1 MTQTTSRSG
10 AWQLANRG
18 WFGYVV
24 AAVALGATIIAR
36 YALDS
41 VVHGTSLPLLFI
53 IPVALAAYAGGLG
66 PTIAATFAGAAA
78 EMVLFVGRGGWNN
91 RTPGDELRIVL
102 FMGAGVLMAV
112 TSEAMHRA
120 RARVDRGRR
129 RLQQEAEARK
139 RSEARVA
146 ELNEKLQR
154 SLDDVRKNEKQLTF
168 VMDAMPQ
175 KVFSATAE
183 GIADYANTQWS
194 EYTGL
199 HSGEI
204 TQGKWVRAI
213 HPDDRR
219 EGARRWAHAMR
230 SGEAFVFEHRIRRYD
245 GVYRWHISRAVPMR
259 DASGRI
265 VQWVGSS
272 TDVHELK
279 VAQEALREADTLK
292 DEFLATLAHELRN
305 PLAPLVTSAEI
316 LAHSS
321 DPAAN
326 EQARATIR
334 RQIAHMVRL
343 VDDLIDI
350 SRATRNV
357 IQLRREPTTLS
368 AIIAAAVETVRD
380 SAECS
385 EQRVTV
391 TMPEEPVH
399 LNADP
404 VRLTQVFSNL
414 LNNACKYTPKSGSIS
429 VTARMQEGWIV
440 VRVRDNGIGI
450 PPDQLSHVFG
460 AFARVQSEVDHEQPR
475 GLGIG
480 LALVRRVVD
489 LHGGSVVAES
499 EGVGCGSEFIV
510 RLPVLVKARRAD
522 VARGSAHAA
531 PATPA
536 GLGGAADREAPR
548 VSTPTSRPAKTP
560 RRVLIVD
567 DNVDAAEALDTLL
580 TLGGMETRVAH
591 DGIAALYTAAEF
603 RPDAMVVDIGMPRL
617 DGHAVAQRMRAAP
630 WAAGIRL
637 VALSGW
643 AQEADRQKSRE
654 AGFDVHLAKPVTFRA
669 LMEALGGDAASSMQT
684 GFTPPDAQPATL
696 DDQNSAPA

>member
-10 AWQLANRG
+10 AWQLANRR

-36 YALDS
+36 YALDT
-41 VVHGTSLPLLFI
+41 VVHGSSLPLLFI

-66 PTIAATFAGAAA
+66 PTISATIAGAAA
-78 EMVLFVGRGGWNN
+78 EIFLFIEPAGWAN
-91 RTPGDELRIVL
+91 RTPGDEIRIAL
-102 FMGAGVLMAV
+102 FIGSGVLIAV

-120 RARVDRGRR
+120 RARADRARR
-129 RLQQEAEARK
+129 RLQEEGEARK
-139 RSEARVA
+139 RSEVRVA
-146 ELNEKLQR
+146 ELNDELQD
-154 SLDDVRKNEKQLTF
+154 SLHEVKKSEQQLRF

-175 KVFSATAE
+175 KVFSATPE
-183 GIADYANTQWS
+183 GIADYASTQWS

-199 HSGEI
+199 PPGEI
-204 TQGKWVRAI
+204 TKGKWVRAI

-219 EGARRWAHAMR
+219 EGARRWAHAIQ

-259 DASGRI
+259 DTSGRI

-279 VAQEALREADTLK
+279 VAQEALREADSLK

-305 PLAPLVTSAEI
+305 PLAPMVTSAEI
-316 LAHSS
+316 LAHST

-343 VDDLIDI
+343 VDDLIDV
-350 SRATRNV
+350 SRVTRNV
-357 IQLRREPTTLS
+357 IQLRREATTLS

-391 TMPEEPVH
+391 TMPEGPVH

-414 LNNACKYTPKSGSIS
+414 LNNACKYTPKGGSIS
-429 VTARMQEGWIV
+429 VTARMQEGWVV

-450 PPDQLSHVFG
+450 PPNQLSHVFG
-460 AFARVQSEVDHEQPR
+460 AFARVHSEVDHEQPR

-499 EGVGCGSEFIV
+499 EGEGRGSEFVV
-510 RLPVLVKARRAD
+510 RLPALVKARKTD

-536 GLGGAADREAPR
+536 GLGGATDRDTPR
-548 VSTPTSRPAKTP
+548 VSTPPRPAKTP
-560 RRVLIVD
+560 RRVLVVD

-591 DGIAALYTAAEF
+591 DGIEALYTAAEF
-603 RPDAMVVDIGMPRL
+603 RPDAMIVDIGMPRL

-630 WAAGIRL
+630 WATGIRL

-643 AQEADRQKSRE
+643 AQEADRHKSRE

-684 GFTPPDAQPATL
+684 GFTPPDAQAATL
-696 DDQNSAPA
+696 DDQNSASA

>member
-10 AWQLANRG
+10 TWQFMNRRM
-18 WFGYVV
+18 FGYLV
-24 AAVALGATIIAR
+24 AAVAFGATIIAR
-36 YALDS
+36 YALD
-41 VVHGTSLPLLFI
+41 VVVRGSSLPLLFI
-53 IPVALAAYAGGLG
+53 VPIALAAYAGGLG
-66 PTIAATFAGAAA
+66 PTIAVTIAGAAA
-78 EMVLFVGRGGWNN
+78 ELFLFVGQAGWAN
-91 RTPGDELRIVL
+91 RTPGDEIRVVL
-102 FMGAGVLMAV
+102 FVGAGVLIAV

-120 RARVDRGRR
+120 RARTDRVRR
-129 RLQQEAEARK
+129 RLQEEVEAHK
-139 RSEARVA
+139 RTEARVA
-146 ELNEKLQR
+146 ELNEELHRIVREVSR
-154 SLDDVRKNEKQLTF
+154 SERQLTF

-175 KVFSATAE
+175 KVFSATAA
-183 GIADYANTQWS
+183 GVADYANTQWS

-199 HSGEI
+199 QSSEI
-204 TQGKWVRAI
+204 TEGKWVRAI
-213 HPDDRR
+213 HSDDRR
-219 EGARRWAHAMR
+219 EGARRWANAMR
-230 SGEAFVFEHRIRRYD
+230 NGEAFVFEHRIRRYD

-259 DASGRI
+259 DSLGNI

-279 VAQEALREADTLK
+279 VAQEALREADALK

-316 LAHSS
+316 LAHSTE
-321 DPAAN
+321 PAATD
-326 EQARATIR
+326 QARATIR

-343 VDDLIDI
+343 VDDLIDL
-350 SRATRNV
+350 SRVTRNV
-357 IQLRREPTTLS
+357 IQIRRENITL
-368 AIIAAAVETVRD
+368 ATVIAAAVETIRD

-385 EQRVTV
+385 EQKVTV
-391 TMPEEPVH
+391 TMPEEPVQLH
-399 LNADP
+399 ADP

-414 LNNACKYTPKSGSIS
+414 LNNACKYTPKGGNIS
-429 VTARMQEGWIV
+429 VTGQILDGWIV

-450 PPDQLSHVFG
+450 PPDKLSHVFG
-460 AFARVQSEVDHEQPR
+460 AFARVHGEVNHEQPP

-499 EGVGCGSEFIV
+499 EGVGRGSEFIV
-510 RLPVLVKARRAD
+510 RLPVLVKARKAD

-531 PATPA
+531 AATPA

-560 RRVLIVD
+560 RRVLVVD

-580 TLGGMETRVAH
+580 SLGGMETRVAH
-591 DGIAALYTAAEF
+591 DGIEALYTAAEF
-603 RPDAMVVDIGMPRL
+603 RPDAMIVDIGMPRL
-617 DGHAVAQRMRAAP
+617 DGHEVARRMRAAP

-684 GFTPPDAQPATL
+684 DFTPPDAQPATR
-696 DDQNSAPA
+696 DDQSSASV